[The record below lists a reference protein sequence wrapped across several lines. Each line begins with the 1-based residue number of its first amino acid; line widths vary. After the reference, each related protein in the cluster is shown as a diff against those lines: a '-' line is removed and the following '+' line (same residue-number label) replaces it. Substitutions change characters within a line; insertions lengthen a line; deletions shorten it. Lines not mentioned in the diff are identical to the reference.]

1 MSSYLNFYVV
11 PKQKEEEKEEQKLL
25 LMSYC
30 RVNDLYSAYV
40 DELNVSYN
48 DYKKVTAEDSEKV
61 LKVAKKELEDYKQ
74 TVATR
79 TEAIKNLP
87 NLTSEIVDEYVSE
100 YVSSKEYIT
109 ELENTVSQIEFIT
122 DLLRDLEYSSFEPY
136 MYVDIS

>member
-11 PKQKEEEKEEQKLL
+11 PKQKDEGKEEQKLL

-48 DYKKVTAEDSEKV
+48 DYKKITAEDSEKV
-61 LKVAKKELEDYKQ
+61 LKVVKKELEDYKQ

-79 TEAIKNLP
+79 TEAVKNLP
-87 NLTSEIVDEYVSE
+87 NLTPEIVDEYVSE